1 MRLSPGTRV
10 GAYEVVALIG
20 AGGMGE
26 VYRAVDTGLG
36 RDVAIKVLPL
46 EFTADPERVGRFERE
61 ARTLALLNHPNIATV
76 HGYEHATA
84 STAAGPISIPA
95 LVMEFVDGRRWQI
108 ALRKDASRP
117 ARMFFTRVHTRVLHV
132 RSHDGSP
139 RAFTRAFSTGFA
151 RGSSRTRFVTGF
163 PHASQPCSRFST
175 FTSGLRTFI
184 RTRVKNCRV
193 NRRGE
198 PPCERPWRT
207 TVRTPVENHRANLRG
222 EPPSH
227 SGL

>member
-1 MRLSPGTRV
+1 MRLSPGTRM

-46 EFTADPERVGRFERE
+46 EFSADPERVGRFERE

-84 STAAGPISIPA
+84 STAARPISIPA

-132 RSHDGSP
+132 RSPERSP
-139 RAFTRAFSTGFA
+139 RGAHEVLHA
-151 RGSSRTRFVTGF
+151 RGSSRG
-163 PHASQPCSRFST
+163 SRT
-175 FTSGLRTFI
+175 HLN
-184 RTRVKNCRV
+184 RVH
-193 NRRGE
+193 GS
-198 PPCERPWRT
+198 PP
-207 TVRTPVENHRANLRG
+207 L
-222 EPPSH
+222 PPA
-227 SGL
+227 